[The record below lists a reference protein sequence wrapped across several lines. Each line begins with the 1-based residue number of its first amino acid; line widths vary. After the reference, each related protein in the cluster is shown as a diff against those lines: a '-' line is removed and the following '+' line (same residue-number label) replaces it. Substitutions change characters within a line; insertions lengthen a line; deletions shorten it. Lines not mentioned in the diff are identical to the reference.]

1 MKNLQYSALVAAL
14 FAICGNAFAAPPDY
28 HVVKQIPLGP
38 PDKWD
43 FVHFDVDTARVYVAH
58 GTEITIIDAKS
69 GAVAGRIPN
78 IAGAHDVAIVPV
90 LGRGYADNGHTGS
103 VTVFDLSTFKIIG
116 QIPADN
122 DADAMLYDLES
133 GKLAVAN
140 GDAHSVSI
148 IDPKAG
154 MRLANVAL
162 PGSPEMMAANGA
174 GKIYINIASANEIVR
189 LDLASAKLDAELK
202 IPACESPHGLALDRV
217 THRLFVSCHNSK
229 MLAVNAENGKVV
241 ADLPIGNGTDSA
253 AFDPERKFAFS
264 ANKDGTLSVIEE
276 KNADNF
282 VALGNVPTAP
292 GARTMAEDPKTGR
305 VYLVT
310 ADVARTLPPR
320 KPGGDSQ
327 LQFAP
332 GSVKLLMLEPGK

>member
-1 MKNLQYSALVAAL
+1 MRNLQSVAMATL
-14 FAICGNAFAAPPDY
+14 ILAATGAQATPPDY
-28 HVVKQIPLGP
+28 HVVKQVSLGL

-43 FVHFDVDTARVYVAH
+43 FVHFDVDTARVYATH
-58 GTEITIIDAKS
+58 SSEITVVDAKS
-69 GAVAGRIPN
+69 CAVAGRIPN
-78 IAGAHDVAIVPV
+78 IAGAHDVAIVPA

-103 VTVFDLSTFKIIG
+103 VTVFDLSTLKTVG

-122 DADAMLYDLES
+122 DADAMLYDPES

-154 MRLANVAL
+154 TRLANVAL

-189 LDLASAKLDAELK
+189 LDLATTKIDASWK
-202 IPACESPHGLALDRV
+202 IPACESPHGLAMDRA
-217 THRLFVSCHNSK
+217 TRRLFVSCHNAK
-229 MLAVNAENGKVV
+229 MLVVNAENGKVV

-253 AFDPERKFAFS
+253 AFDPERKLAFS

-276 KNADNF
+276 KSADSF
-282 VALGNVPTAP
+282 VALGDVPTAP
-292 GARTMAEDPKTGR
+292 GARNMAEDPKTGR

-310 ADVARTLPPR
+310 ADVAGTLPPR
-320 KPGGDSQ
+320 KPGGDTQ

-332 GSVKLLMLEPGK
+332 GSVKLLILEPGK